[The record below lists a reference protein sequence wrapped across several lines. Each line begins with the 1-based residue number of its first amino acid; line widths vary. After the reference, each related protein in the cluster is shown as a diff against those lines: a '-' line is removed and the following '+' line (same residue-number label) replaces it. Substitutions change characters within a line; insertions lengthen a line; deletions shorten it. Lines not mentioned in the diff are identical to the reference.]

1 MARRAARARRRT
13 TVEPRYGRTDAIDGS
28 RAQAWGMSSGART
41 RQHRHCQNV
50 RKGWRAEPQRAKH
63 RARWLRR
70 LIFGDWHPLLRDP
83 LDLLRLAFAVAA
95 VLAFVAGHPDQG
107 VRLAFSFIVVVAAA
121 RLNMP
126 RVFDLLFIL
135 GWGAQAWGNAVD
147 LFSLNVCTHI
157 RVGKANFAC
166 VGYDDY
172 VHFVLPLT
180 SVAPLYVLGLR
191 LDVLPDISQETKWR
205 RRLGTVLFAG
215 LSCTA
220 IATLNEI
227 WEYVAVN
234 WLNQPLQIGYS
245 DTIFDL
251 TLGVLGSV
259 AGGVLIWVWAARRWP
274 TQRSP
279 GVQDTKA

>member
-1 MARRAARARRRT
+1 MDAINGSCAQPWSMSSAASPRQRGRQNVRDKWRAEARRAQQRT
-13 TVEPRYGRTDAIDGS
+13 
-28 RAQAWGMSSGART
+28 
-41 RQHRHCQNV
+41 
-50 RKGWRAEPQRAKH
+50 
-63 RARWLRR
+63 RWLRK
-70 LIFGDWHPLLRDP
+70 LILGDWHPLLRDP
-83 LDLLRLAFAVAA
+83 LDLLRLAFAVAS
-95 VLAFVAGHPDQG
+95 VLAFMAGHPGQG
-107 VRLAFSFIVVVAAA
+107 MRLAFSFIVVVAAA

-135 GWGAQAWGNAVD
+135 GWGAQAWGNAAD

-166 VGYDDY
+166 LGYDDY

-191 LDVLPDISQETKWR
+191 LDVLPDLSQQTSWR
-205 RRLGTVLFAG
+205 PRLGTVLFAG

-234 WLNQPLQIGYS
+234 WLNQSLQIGYS
-245 DTIFDL
+245 DSIFDL
-251 TLGVLGSV
+251 TLGVFGSV

-279 GVQDTKA
+279 GVRDTKA